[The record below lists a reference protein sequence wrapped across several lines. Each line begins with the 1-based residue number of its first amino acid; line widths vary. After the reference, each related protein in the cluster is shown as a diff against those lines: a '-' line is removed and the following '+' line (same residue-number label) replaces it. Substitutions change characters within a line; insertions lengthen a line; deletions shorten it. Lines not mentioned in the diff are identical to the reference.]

1 MAAATR
7 PTNQLIVER
16 LDRIVRELA
25 KIEERQAQLANEV
38 RKLASARS

>member
-1 MAAATR
+1 MAAGTR

-25 KIEERQAQLANEV
+25 KIEKRQEELADVV
-38 RKLASARS
+38 RRLASAGS